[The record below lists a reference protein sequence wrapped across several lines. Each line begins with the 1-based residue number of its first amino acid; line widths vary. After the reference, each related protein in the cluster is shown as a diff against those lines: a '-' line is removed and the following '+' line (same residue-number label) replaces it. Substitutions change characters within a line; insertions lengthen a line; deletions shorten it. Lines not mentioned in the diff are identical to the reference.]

1 MDFLPSTPEAITRYS
16 RIQFLETEIADF
28 ERLIKDESAKTYKN
42 ANMSVT
48 VGKDSGDIYS
58 TARTYSVGRLNGIRR
73 DNRITAF
80 RNEIAMLTTELE
92 ELKEDQRWA
101 IKAANQIAAEN
112 MAAEVNIDP
121 NEDFDPFSWF
131 NEV

>member
-1 MDFLPSTPEAITRYS
+1 MDFIPSTPEAITRYF

-92 ELKEDQRWA
+92 GLKEDQRWA
-101 IKAANQIAAEN
+101 VKAANDIAAEN
-112 MAAEVNIDP
+112 LATEIEVDDN
-121 NEDFDPFSWF
+121 FDPFTWF

>member
-1 MDFLPSTPEAITRYS
+1 
-16 RIQFLETEIADF
+16 
-28 ERLIKDESAKTYKN
+28 
-42 ANMSVT
+42 
-48 VGKDSGDIYS
+48 
-58 TARTYSVGRLNGIRR
+58 VGRLNGIRR

-101 IKAANQIAAEN
+101 VKAANDIAAEN
-112 MAAEVNIDP
+112 LATEIEVDDN
-121 NEDFDPFSWF
+121 FDPFTWF